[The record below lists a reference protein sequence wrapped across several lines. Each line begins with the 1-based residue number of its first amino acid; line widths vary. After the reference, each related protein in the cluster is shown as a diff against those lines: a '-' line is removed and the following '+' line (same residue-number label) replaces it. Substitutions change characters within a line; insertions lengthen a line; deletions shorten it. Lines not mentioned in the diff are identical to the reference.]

1 MKTID
6 YYLDIWTHWV
16 WSYNSVY
23 EASLKHCPMID
34 EPEESLNLLES
45 YCKII
50 ITEGKRIQK
59 NKLLKS
65 YENYSPALQSAI
77 QSIIKLLSDG
87 RDMHLTVDVSHLGK
101 PLNKFNHHLDK
112 NGLLP
117 FENDPFDICQ
127 RLLSDIPEVREIIE
141 SEKATANFEQF
152 YNDKWYFFEG
162 CENGSMAIKFHKI
175 NLNSN
180 DEYTFDGDIIF
191 YETVNGRCGGDGIIL
206 NDDVTDMSF
215 AEIPYCD
222 IDDWDEEEDT
232 IENQLIKFIQIEH
245 EWHDEITYR
254 KILTD
259 EEMHKDVME
268 NMEALLEQTFDI

>member
-1 MKTID
+1 MKTKD
-6 YYLDIWTHWV
+6 YYLDIWTSWV
-16 WSYNSVY
+16 WSYNSCY
-23 EASLKHCPMID
+23 EDKLDHCPMID

-59 NKLLKS
+59 NKLPKS
-65 YENYSPALQSAI
+65 YENYSLALQSAI

-101 PLNKFNHHLDK
+101 PLNKYNHHLQS

-117 FENDPFDICQ
+117 FENDPFDICK
-127 RLLSDIPEVREIIE
+127 RLLDDIPEVQEIIE

-162 CENGSMAIKFHKI
+162 YENGSMAIKFSKI
-175 NLNSN
+175 NKNQN
-180 DEYTFDGDIIF
+180 AEYTFDGDIIC
-191 YETVNGRCGGDGIIL
+191 YETVNGRCEGDGIIL
-206 NDDVTDMSF
+206 QKDVTDVPF
-215 AEIPYCD
+215 NEIPYCD
-222 IDDWDEEEDT
+222 IDDWDDEEDS
-232 IENQLIKFIQIEH
+232 IENQLIEFIEIEH
-245 EWHDEITYR
+245 EWHDKITYR
-254 KILTD
+254 KVLTD

-268 NMEALLEQTFDI
+268 NMEALLDQTFGI